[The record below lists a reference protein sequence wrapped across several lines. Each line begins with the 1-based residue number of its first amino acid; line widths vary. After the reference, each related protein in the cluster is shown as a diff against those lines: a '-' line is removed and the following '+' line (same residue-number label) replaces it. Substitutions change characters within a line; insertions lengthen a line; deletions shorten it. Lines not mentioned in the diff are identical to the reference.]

1 MRYGGSGYTTSIG
14 LPGFPPAV
22 KWLLIINTA
31 VFFLHFFASISGLG
45 QFFDVF
51 ALTPAFVLHG
61 AIWQLATYTFL
72 HGGIGHIL
80 WNMLPLWMFGAELEK
95 TWGTRAFLKYYF
107 LCGVGAG
114 VCVVLANYL
123 LPSGEPRAS
132 TIGASGAVYGVLLAF
147 GVLFPRTRILF
158 FFLFPIEA
166 RFFVA
171 IVGAIA
177 FLSTLSSGAGSP
189 VSHIAHLGGMIF
201 GYFYLKSALMTR
213 ASAAYG
219 HRYNYGPAA
228 APRRPAKRLSV
239 ALRDRYKE
247 WKMQRARRKFE
258 VYLRKRQERDRD
270 RDRYVH

>member
-1 MRYGGSGYTTSIG
+1 MRYGSGYSTSIG
-14 LPGFPPAV
+14 LPGFPPGV
-22 KWLLIINTA
+22 KWLLIANTA
-31 VFFLHFFASISGLG
+31 VFFLQFFAGVGGFGDLFQI
-45 QFFDVF
+45 F
-51 ALTPAFVLHG
+51 ALTPAYVMHG
-61 AIWQLATYTFL
+61 AVWQLATYTFL

-80 WNMLPLWMFGAELEK
+80 WNMLPLWMFGAQLEE
-95 TWGTRAFLKYYF
+95 TWGTRAFLRYYF
-107 LCGVGAG
+107 LCGIGAG
-114 VCVVLANYL
+114 ICVLLANYL
-123 LPSGEPRAS
+123 LPSGDPRSS

-177 FLSTLSSGAGSP
+177 FMSTLSAGAGSA

-201 GYFYLKSALMTR
+201 GYFYLKSALATR
-213 ASAAYG
+213 RSAAYG
-219 HRYNYGPAA
+219 HRYNVGYNGP
-228 APRRPAKRLSV
+228 PRRPRKRLYV
-239 ALRDRYKE
+239 ALRERYKE